1 MVAESISRQKAN
13 PQVPTRDIVVR
24 GSVFRGS
31 GKVAVPI
38 HTLTRALASL
48 PRSLCTSVPHTQE
61 RHTHLSLIMFM
72 SNFRVRDPLRPS
84 FFELYAQQQLF
95 PMLKPAL
102 HYAFSVRATRSTPPH
117 SRTCMVLSVSGRTT
131 HTRTG
136 VCVSKVLAMRSRSWE
151 VIANYTDEVFAAM
164 QLVIERH
171 YLTFYGTRAAATP
184 SPPI

>member
-1 MVAESISRQKAN
+1 MVR
-13 PQVPTRDIVVR
+13 V
-24 GSVFRGS
+24 G

-38 HTLTRALASL
+38 HTHARALASL
-48 PRSLCTSVPHTQE
+48 PRSLCTSCLSYSRTTHTP
-61 RHTHLSLIMFM
+61 LIMFM

-171 YLTFYGTRAAATP
+171 YLTFYGTRAATTP